1 MEPIKPIARWSD
13 ASVGDTVRLDDG
25 RCVLVG
31 DVNELGGLCDDC
43 MEQSNPVAVVTTR
56 ADFDALAAE
65 AADARTLRAERD
77 SLVKERDEAREALAE
92 ERASR
97 YPCNGPGE
105 LWRPLAMDDGPPR
118 LYIFQR
124 KRIDE
129 SDTPPSYMEISEE
142 DGTLLLHYVKHGE
155 ADDSIIVECGADLP
169 LRKMA
174 EAARGDLA
182 AATAR
187 ADKAEA
193 LLVRMRAATRHRDQN
208 TCDVPHALS
217 REIDAHLAA
226 KGQTAPTPAAPM
238 NPAPKATSADGC
250 TEMKEP

>member
-1 MEPIKPIARWSD
+1 MEPKPMTMWRGRDGVHSNRME
-13 ASVGDTVRLDDG
+13 DTD
-25 RCVLVG
+25 
-31 DVNELGGLCDDC
+31 EA
-43 MEQSNPVAVVTTR
+43 VAVTPR
-56 ADFDALAAE
+56 ADFDAREARLA
-65 AADARTLRAERD
+65 RAEQ
-77 SLVKERDEAREALAE
+77 ERDEAREALAE

>member
-77 SLVKERDEAREALAE
+77 SLVKERDEARAMLVRHDKDGDFWHAE
-92 ERASR
+92 
-97 YPCNGPGE
+97 Y
-105 LWRPLAMDDGPPR
+105 
-118 LYIFQR
+118 
-124 KRIDE
+124 
-129 SDTPPSYMEISEE
+129 
-142 DGTLLLHYVKHGE
+142 
-155 ADDSIIVECGADLP
+155 
-169 LRKMA
+169 
-174 EAARGDLA
+174 A

-193 LLVRMRAATRHRDQN
+193 LLRRVRAATRHRDQN

-217 REIDAHLAA
+217 REIDAQLAA
-226 KGQTAPTPAAPM
+226 KGQAAPTPADPT
-238 NPAPKATSADGC
+238 NPAPAATSGAGC